1 MVRQQGKDILRPPGL
16 GKVLKGDLSPAF
28 MVDSA
33 LKDLRIAVDVAR
45 KTGAPLNMGI
55 AAESYYAAASQDGK
69 GRQDWSALLNQVRQQ
84 AGL

>member
-1 MVRQQGKDILRPPGL
+1 MVRQQGKDILRPLARQSAERRSFSRLHGGL
-16 GKVLKGDLSPAF
+16 
-28 MVDSA
+28 A